1 MFRAGEFN
9 ALPRA
14 AVVGPLVGAGRVV
27 VLDMDGLNV
36 HGEWSLA
43 VVGSAASPFNS
54 TFAVARIATSPD
66 ANPQVHGSLGEP
78 GAALGLLIRNGTDL
92 VSINQPGD
100 GVLRPVDGVGV
111 HGVDRSVDGRIRLTV
126 VGGGVTLA
134 EVVGLDLV
142 VETAKTLL

>member
-1 MFRAGEFN
+1 MCGAGEFD

-27 VLDMDGLNV
+27 VLNVDGLHV

-54 TFAVARIATSPD
+54 TLAVARITASPD

-78 GAALGLLIRNGTDL
+78 GAALGLLIRNRTDL
-92 VSINQPGD
+92 VSIDQPGD

-111 HGVDRSVDGRIRLTV
+111 HSVDRSVDGRIRLTV
-126 VGGGVTLA
+126 VGAGVTLT

-142 VETAKTLL
+142 IEAAKTLL

>member
-1 MFRAGEFN
+1 MFGTGEFD

-27 VLDMDGLNV
+27 VLDVDGLNV
-36 HGEWSLA
+36 HGERSLA
-43 VVGSAASPFNS
+43 VVGSAASPFDS

-78 GAALGLLIRNGTDL
+78 GAALGLLIPNSTDL
-92 VSINQPGD
+92 LTINQPGD
-100 GVLRPVDGVGV
+100 GVLLPVDGVGV
-111 HGVDRSVDGRIRLTV
+111 HSVDRSVDGRIRFAV

-142 VETAKTLL
+142 VEATKTLL